1 MIYRYDICND
11 GMYESEEVTLYHQ
24 KKFSSEELKEMIHD
38 EDFITVGELKSYL
51 IEQGFFEL
59 EVEKTLLV
67 GDYVEII

>member
-11 GMYESEEVTLYHQ
+11 GMYESEEVTLYHH
-24 KKFSSEELKEMIHD
+24 KRFSSEELNEIIND

>member
-11 GMYESEEVTLYHQ
+11 GMYESEEVTLYHH
-24 KKFSSEELKEMIHD
+24 KRFSSEELNEIIND

-51 IEQGFFEL
+51 IKQGFFEL